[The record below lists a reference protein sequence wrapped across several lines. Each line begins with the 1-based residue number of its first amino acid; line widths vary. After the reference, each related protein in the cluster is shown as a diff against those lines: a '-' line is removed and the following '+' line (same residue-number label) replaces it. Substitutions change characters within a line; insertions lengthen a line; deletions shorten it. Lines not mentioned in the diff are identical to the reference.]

1 MRKQPKYA
9 AVAKMGE
16 NDINELM
23 KAAENWE
30 HSADGRAFEKD
41 MVEMGKE
48 IENDPAAMKAFE
60 EAVQEF

>member
-23 KAAENWE
+23 KAAENWT

-41 MVEMGKE
+41 MVEMGK
-48 IENDPAAMKAFE
+48 
-60 EAVQEF
+60 